1 MVWSQLWTAVVTGV
15 LFVPPAIS
23 QQTGNNPDWPRWC
36 GKVYEAGYPNF
47 DPGGQTLQPPPHPC
61 GCPLLH
67 VQFQPRYS
75 LYLSTEPYG
84 EFVVNA
90 GFSPYHGTPWPPTNS
105 TTQWANRFI
114 FSINSVET
122 DAPLVQATVPVNTTG
137 NLFQFN
143 LSRLGPPRL
152 DPYPVVLYGAPES
165 GQPSWTATANIS
177 YLPDKTNG
185 SVTRIDNLKGGLWVK
200 NAASNN
206 TFAPYLPYGFYASH
220 DNFLRENDTKL
231 IDYYQGLGL
240 TGMVPLASWGEIP
253 EMLGY
258 MDRIDLK
265 YMYNL
270 RYGYKNLS
278 YVEENVLQAR
288 DKPGIFAYWTAD
300 EPDGWQD
307 PFPLPPLAHS
317 HIRTLDPYHPVAI
330 TLNCQNYYFAEY
342 SLGADIL
349 MSDVYPIGINSTF
362 SKWGTE
368 CNATHGDCG
377 CDNCRGIVQ
386 DVSDRLDTLSRY
398 ETWLGL
404 WPKTKFHNPQSFHG
418 QDYWL
423 RDPTVEEEHV
433 MNVLAFNHGA
443 KGIIS
448 WLWPTSKILAEAH
461 GMLARVVTKSPT
473 REFLVGGDGVDGPV
487 GVGAKV
493 PGTGVEVV
501 DAAVWVDRKQKKAL
515 VGVVNGGYADI
526 ERRVEVGP
534 VVNVTGVDRTLWGE
548 VEWRVEGGLLVVDR
562 LPALATSFVLV
573 NLRG

>member
-1 MVWSQLWTAVVTGV
+1 MVWSQLWTPAVTGV
-15 LFVPPAIS
+15 LLVS
-23 QQTGNNPDWPRWC
+23 QVHTQQTGNNPDWPRWC

-47 DPGGQTLQPPPHPC
+47 DPGGQTPQPRPHPC

-75 LYLSTEPYG
+75 LYLSSESQG

-90 GFSPYHGTPWPPTNS
+90 DFSPFHGTIWPPTNS
-105 TTQWANRFI
+105 STQWANRFI

-122 DAPLVQATVPVNTTG
+122 DVPLVQATVPVNTTG
-137 NLFQFN
+137 NRFQFN

-165 GQPSWTATANIS
+165 GQPSWTVIANIS
-177 YLPDKTNG
+177 YLPDKLNG
-185 SVTRIDNLKGGLWVK
+185 SVTRTDNLKGGLWVK

-231 IDYYQGLGL
+231 IDAYQNLGL
-240 TGMVPLASWGEIP
+240 TGMVPLASWSEIP
-253 EMLGY
+253 EMLSY
-258 MDRIDLK
+258 MDDIDLK

-270 RYGYKNLS
+270 RYGYKNVS
-278 YVEENVLQAR
+278 YVTENVLQAR
-288 DKPGIFAYWTAD
+288 DHPGIFAYWTAD

-307 PFPLPPLAHS
+307 PFDLSVQAQSLIHQ
-317 HIRTLDPYHPVAI
+317 LDPYHPAVV
-330 TLNCQNYYFAEY
+330 TLNCQNYYFKEY
-342 SLGADIL
+342 SSGADII

-368 CNATHGDCG
+368 CNVTHGDCG
-377 CDNCRGIVQ
+377 CDNCQGIVQ
-386 DVSDRLDTLSRY
+386 DVSDRLDTLSEY
-398 ETWLGL
+398 EKWLGL

-423 RDPTVEEEHV
+423 RDPTVEEEHA
-433 MNVLAFNHGA
+433 MNVLAFNHGM

-448 WLWPTSKILAEAH
+448 WLWPSSTVLAEAH
-461 GMLARVVTKSPT
+461 GKLAKVVTRSPVK
-473 REFLVGGDGVDGPV
+473 EFLVGGDGVDGPGRV
-487 GVGAKV
+487 EARV
-493 PGTGVEVV
+493 PGTGIEIV
-501 DAAVWVDRKQKKAL
+501 DAAVWVDKTRNKAL
-515 VGVVNGGYADI
+515 IGVVNGGYADI
-526 ERRVEVGP
+526 ERRVEVP
-534 VVNVTGVDRTLWGE
+534 VVNATTVDKTLWGG
-548 VEWRVEGGLLVVDR
+548 VEWRVEGELLVVDR